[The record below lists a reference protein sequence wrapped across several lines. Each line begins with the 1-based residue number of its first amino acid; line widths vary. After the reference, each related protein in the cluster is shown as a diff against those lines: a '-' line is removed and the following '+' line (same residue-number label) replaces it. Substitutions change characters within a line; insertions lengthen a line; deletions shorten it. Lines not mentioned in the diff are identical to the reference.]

1 MGNSERGPKRRC
13 SQTPTT
19 PPMLD
24 TVGQNRTR
32 VGTVVAQGQGWIG
45 SWNLIGHVAKV
56 ERGRRVAGRVKAG
69 SAVRVE
75 GGQRVV
81 SMMGVGSVINTN
93 HVDQEFGHHS
103 VNERCPIGPHGVL
116 PRRTYGARALGALK

>member
-1 MGNSERGPKRRC
+1 MGNSERGPKHHC
-13 SQTPTT
+13 SQTPTM

-24 TVGQNRTR
+24 TVQQKRTR

-56 ERGRRVAGRVKAG
+56 ERGQRVASGVKAG

-75 GGQRVV
+75 GG
-81 SMMGVGSVINTN
+81 
-93 HVDQEFGHHS
+93 
-103 VNERCPIGPHGVL
+103 
-116 PRRTYGARALGALK
+116 